1 MLVTLYKHDPK
12 GRTWYY
18 TLDDRDQ
25 SLFHYYTL
33 TVSWGTDLFAGARR
47 QYTFET
53 LAEKDKKIRDILTKK
68 TRRYK
73 ILYSYFRK
81 TQGTNAEGASDLL
94 VSRLGHS

>member
-18 TLDDRDQ
+18 SLDDRDQ
-25 SLFHYYTL
+25 SLFHHYTL

-53 LAEKDKKIRDILTKK
+53 LAEKDKKIREILKKK

-81 TQGTNAEGASDLL
+81 TQETTSLGASDLRAPL
-94 VSRLGHS
+94 QGHS